1 MKYHE
6 LQIKAIERCA
16 GAGANHMT
24 ALLTNEDRSI
34 SVSQHVGIDAG
45 QAILASLHELPN
57 LSIQSL
63 ELINGF
69 AELASVKLLGV
80 WIHGTGNHKHTR
92 LRVSTE
98 TDNIEFPLSID
109 VGLMAAAHFDL
120 SVHIQLHAYK
130 KNSELPVP
138 EVFKNAFQKS
148 TEIKD

>member
-6 LQIKAIERCA
+6 LQIKAIERC
-16 GAGANHMT
+16 AGANHMT

-34 SVSQHVGIDAG
+34 SVSQHIGIDAG
-45 QAILASLHELPN
+45 QAILASLHDLPN
-57 LSIQSL
+57 LSTQSL

-69 AELASVKLLGV
+69 ADLASVKLLGV

>member
-6 LQIKAIERCA
+6 LQIKAIERC
-16 GAGANHMT
+16 AGANHMT

-34 SVSQHVGIDAG
+34 SVSQHIGIDAG
-45 QAILASLHELPN
+45 QAILASLHDLPN
-57 LSIQSL
+57 LSTQSL

-69 AELASVKLLGV
+69 ADLASVKLLGV

-98 TDNIEFPLSID
+98 ADNMEFPLPID
-109 VGLMAAAHFDL
+109 VGLMAAAHFNL
-120 SVHIQLHAYK
+120 AIHMQLQAYK
-130 KNSELPVP
+130 KNPELAVP

-148 TEIKD
+148 TEITD